1 VGELSKAAQELIKVS
16 RPTSNKDVSGQ
27 REIDCVRLAIVLIRY
42 YNNDVRFFETGNVTE
57 EISMTSDELIDKYG
71 TDDVDLINAG
81 KESEERVELKEEAPE
96 YDLTEV
102 NKLLAEIGKKKSIHM
117 R

>member
-1 VGELSKAAQELIKVS
+1 MVINPTEDDIKRVYELDKWG
-16 RPTSNKDVSGQ
+16 RPINED
-27 REIDCVRLAIVLIRY
+27 IP
-42 YNNDVRFFETGNVTE
+42 
-57 EISMTSDELIDKYG
+57 MTSDELIDKYG

-102 NKLLAEIGKKKSIHM
+102 NKLLSEIRGENKKKSIHM

>member
-1 VGELSKAAQELIKVS
+1 MVIN
-16 RPTSNKDVSGQ
+16 PTEDDFKRVMNED
-27 REIDCVRLAIVLIRY
+27 IP
-42 YNNDVRFFETGNVTE
+42 
-57 EISMTSDELIDKYG
+57 MTSDELMNKYG

-102 NKLLAEIGKKKSIHM
+102 NKLLSEIRGENKKKSIHM

>member
-1 VGELSKAAQELIKVS
+1 MVIN
-16 RPTSNKDVSGQ
+16 PTEDDFKRVMNED
-27 REIDCVRLAIVLIRY
+27 IP
-42 YNNDVRFFETGNVTE
+42 
-57 EISMTSDELIDKYG
+57 MTSDELMNKYG

-81 KESEERVELKEEAPE
+81 KEPEERVALQEEAPE

-102 NKLLAEIGKKKSIHM
+102 NKLLKEIRGADKKKSIHM